1 MTTQFAAAG
10 VSRRSLLRIGAL
22 MAAAAALPVKVWAS
36 IARPEAAFTA
46 TGLEDTFA
54 QLGGMPTV
62 SADIILETPDIA
74 ENGAVVPATIISNIP
89 NTTKI
94 FVLVEKNPNP
104 LAGMFEF
111 PAGTAASIQTRVK
124 VAQTCSIY
132 GVVEAD
138 GKLYMAS
145 KETKVTLGGC
155 GG

>member
-1 MTTQFAAAG
+1 MTKHFAAAG
-10 VSRRSLLRIGAL
+10 VSRRGLLRIGAM
-22 MAAAAALPVKVWAS
+22 MAVAAALPVKVWA
-36 IARPEAAFTA
+36 AMTRPEAAFIA
-46 TGLEDTFA
+46 TGLDDTFA
-54 QLGGMPTV
+54 QIGGTPEV

-74 ENGAVVPATIISNIP
+74 ENGAVVPATITSNIP

-94 FVLVEKNPNP
+94 FVMVEKNPNP
-104 LAGMFEF
+104 LAAMFEI
-111 PAGTAASIQTRVK
+111 PEGTAATIQTRVK

-132 GVVEAD
+132 GVVEAG

>member
-1 MTTQFAAAG
+1 MTKQFAAAG
-10 VSRRSLLRIGAL
+10 VSRRGLLRIGAM
-22 MAAAAALPVKVWAS
+22 MAAAAALPVKVWAAM
-36 IARPEAAFTA
+36 ARPEAAFIA
-46 TGLEDTFA
+46 TGLDDTFA
-54 QLGGMPTV
+54 QIGGTPEV

-74 ENGAVVPATIISNIP
+74 ENGAVVPATVTSNIP

-104 LAGMFEF
+104 LAAMFEI
-111 PAGTAASIQTRVK
+111 PEGTAANIQTRVK